1 MQCDIDAPPVRKD
14 RRRAYVFA
22 DLFCTVRMASK
33 SDRETI
39 AAIADLLD
47 RDLVRFITAG
57 REVRVRVS

>member
-1 MQCDIDAPPVRKD
+1 
-14 RRRAYVFA
+14 
-22 DLFCTVRMASK
+22 MASK